1 MTAGRRR
8 VIAVLAA
15 AGVAASLTACAPI
28 ADPGWVPPSWPVA
41 ADVRV
46 IAPPAPLDLA
56 AAPDV
61 AASVVPVRLRDDA
74 AEVQA
79 RTLFLPGVGA
89 FNQAVEDRLR
99 DGLDA
104 ASQASGTRYTPT
116 VFARGAGLADRLCV
130 AGSTQL
136 PAAEVLADP
145 ALGPAGATG
154 TALVCDVVAAA
165 GTFLGL
171 RVRAVSGS
179 AEEVASDTA
188 SITYGDAATGE
199 AATAAGLWA
208 DGAADTLSADIVD
221 AVRRD
226 AGALSL
232 APPSAGDEAQLDAIR
247 AALTTTVPTADGLA
261 FTIAPGFSAPELAA
275 LGVLSTTEPL
285 TIEVPAAAAAGLVSP
300 FGARLLEAGASPYA
314 VPPRVGAGW
323 TDCSLTP
330 CVALTYDDG
339 PSRFTPGILDELNAR
354 GAVATFFAL
363 GQYAAGGRDTLR
375 RMTAEGHEV
384 ENHTWNHPNL
394 TDLTAAQVASQI
406 DGTTVALEAAS
417 GQPVRVFR
425 PPYGEYNAATL
436 AAAGM
441 AAILWDV
448 DTSDYQHPSTDVLVA
463 RAVDPPRPGSIVLVH
478 DIHESTA
485 VATPR
490 ILDGLLDRGFT
501 LVTVRQLFDGDLP
514 TSGAW
519 RRAP

>member
-1 MTAGRRR
+1 M
-8 VIAVLAA
+8 
-15 AGVAASLTACAPI
+15 
-28 ADPGWVPPSWPVA
+28 PPPWPVV

-46 IAPPAPLDLA
+46 VEPPAPVDLA
-56 AAPDV
+56 HAPVV
-61 AASVVPVRLRDDA
+61 AASVTPVRLRDDSA
-74 AEVQA
+74 RVQA

-89 FNQAVEDRLR
+89 FNAAVEDQLR
-99 DGLDA
+99 EGLHGA
-104 ASQASGTRYTPT
+104 AQASGTRYTPT
-116 VFARGAGLADRLCV
+116 VFPRGAGLGDRLCV
-130 AGSTQL
+130 AGSTGL
-136 PAAEVLADP
+136 PAADVLTDP
-145 ALGPAGATG
+145 ALGPAGGAG

-165 GTFLGL
+165 DTFLGL
-171 RVRAVSGS
+171 RVRIVSGS
-179 AEEVASDTA
+179 AEEVASDIA
-188 SITYGDAATGE
+188 VITYGDAATGE
-199 AATAAGLWA
+199 AVSAAGLWA
-208 DGAADTLSADIVD
+208 EGAADTLSADIVD

-232 APPSAGDEAQLDAIR
+232 APPSAGDDAQLEAIR
-247 AALTTTVPTADGLA
+247 AALTTTVPTAAGLA
-261 FTIAPGFSAPELAA
+261 FTIAPGFSAPELTA
-275 LGVLSTTEPL
+275 LGVVATTVPL
-285 TIEVPAAAAAGLVSP
+285 TVEVPAAVAAELVSP
-300 FGARLLEAGASPYA
+300 FGARMLEAGARAYA
-314 VPPRVGAGW
+314 VPARVGAGW

-330 CVALTYDDG
+330 CVAVTYDDG

-394 TDLTAAQVASQI
+394 TDLTAEQVASQI
-406 DGTTVALEAAS
+406 DSTTVALEAAS
-417 GQPVRVFR
+417 GQAVRVFR
-425 PPYGEYNAATL
+425 PPYGEFDASTL

-448 DTSDYQHPSTDVLVA
+448 DTSDYQHPSADVLVA

-490 ILDGLLDRGFT
+490 IIDGLLDRGFT
-501 LVTVRQLFDGDLP
+501 LVTVSQLFDGSLP